1 MFFENQG
8 KNIWKYIYY
17 SRIKISK
24 KPIDTYGRLQ
34 YYNIGNINPDDI
46 KIIP

>member
-24 KPIDTYGRLQ
+24 KPIDTYGS
-34 YYNIGNINPDDI
+34 IPVKKINEL
-46 KIIP
+46 